1 MEQAA
6 EAGESSKEAQKKY
19 EFAFLPDFAEASS
32 GVDEKYIKENFDA
45 FYTKTKRGNKIAC
58 LYMRNPGSTA
68 KYTIL
73 FSHGNA
79 ADLGLLISEFSIES
93 REPE

>member
-1 MEQAA
+1 MEQEA

-32 GVDEKYIKENFDA
+32 GIEEKYMKANFDA

-58 LYMRNPGSTA
+58 LYMRNPDKTA

-79 ADLGLLISEFSIES
+79 ADLGLLISELFDWS
-93 REPE
+93 REP

>member
-1 MEQAA
+1 MEQEAA
-6 EAGESSKEAQKKY
+6 AGESSKEAQKKY
-19 EFAFLPDFAEASS
+19 EFAFLPDFVEAS
-32 GVDEKYIKENFDA
+32 GVDEKFIKENFDA

-79 ADLGLLISEFSIES
+79 ADLGLLISKFSIES
-93 REPE
+93 REPK